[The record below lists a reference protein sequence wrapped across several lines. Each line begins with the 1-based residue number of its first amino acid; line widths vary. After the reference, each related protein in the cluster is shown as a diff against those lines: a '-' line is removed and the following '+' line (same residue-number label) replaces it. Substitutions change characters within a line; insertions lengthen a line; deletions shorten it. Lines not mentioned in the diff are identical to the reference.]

1 MVRPIFATYV
11 SNCYVNSYSASTIF
25 VSTHLIQSKNIRRNS
40 KISREIA
47 LDTGLF
53 WAKEIHGCGVK
64 IP

>member
-53 WAKEIHGCGVK
+53 
-64 IP
+64 